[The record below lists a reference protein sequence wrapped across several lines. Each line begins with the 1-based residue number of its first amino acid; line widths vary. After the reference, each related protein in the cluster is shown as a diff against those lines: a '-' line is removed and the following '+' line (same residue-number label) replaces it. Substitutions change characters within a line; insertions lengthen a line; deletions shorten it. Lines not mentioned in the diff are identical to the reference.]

1 MADGEPWLMLAQLA
15 SKMHVP
21 ELPRDSQEHG
31 RLHPVSHCAGNI
43 VITLLLLTI
52 GRASDLA

>member
-1 MADGEPWLMLAQLA
+1 MLAQLA